1 MPSVTSRLKKN
12 ISRTK
17 EKILQG
23 IGKTDRTSDESFDL
37 YVENFERQH
46 SQASKL
52 TKELN
57 KYLSCLKE
65 TQKSSRMFYDTLKE
79 TYEPTWPG
87 NDLFSEQIQLIEIK
101 WNEYVDKLVNDVQSP
116 LVAYL
121 NEFPE
126 LKKKIEKRD
135 NRLLDFDNARHT
147 LESVQHK
154 TSKRSGGAATLATN
168 TTPAATHTGNSS
180 STSSSSTEQLTK
192 LTKLKIDLEDKQHI
206 YEEINQTLCMALP
219 VLFENRIKFYSSL
232 FQTFFYTETLF
243 HSDCVEVK
251 SKLDDMCENLSTQT
265 AQQISNSKELYA
277 LACHEQQQQHV
288 RKPPVVPPP
297 PHLFKPSEA
306 VTESEQLRDDG
317 QVSDIDHHNS
327 SNIVYIE
334 SSNEPELRQD
344 VVLSSKT
351 EFCPS
356 NVQLREDI
364 KNGDDEEEPLDYDSS
379 QLESIENFLNKSL
392 KHLELSPIIS
402 IEKTKANSHQPHEDA
417 FARVEPAHIEH
428 HTTKQF
434 VYKVKATYAYEA
446 KELDE
451 LTFVKDDLIDVVE
464 CTESEAEDLDDG
476 WLIGVHET
484 SLKRGLF
491 PANFT
496 KRI

>member
-65 TQKSSRMFYDTLKE
+65 TQKSSRMFYETLKE

-154 TSKRSGGAATLATN
+154 TSKRSGANTLATTT
-168 TTPAATHTGNSS
+168 TTPGTHTGNSS
-180 STSSSSTEQLTK
+180 NTSSSSTEQLTK

-277 LACHEQQQQHV
+277 LACNEQQQQQHV
-288 RKPPVVPPP
+288 KKPPVVPPP
-297 PHLFKPSEA
+297 PHFIRNEA
-306 VTESEQLRDDG
+306 VIEHEQLTNDERHVNGVDR
-317 QVSDIDHHNS
+317 HNS

-351 EFCPS
+351 EFCPI
-356 NVQLREDI
+356 NVKEDI
-364 KNGDDEEEPLDYDSS
+364 KNGGDEEEPLDYDSS

-402 IEKTKANSHQPHEDA
+402 IEKTKANSHQPQEDA
-417 FARVEPAHIEH
+417 YARVEPAQIEH
-428 HTTKQF
+428 KTSKQF